1 MEAPGVE
8 CGVRELGST
17 RMDAGGEGI
26 SGASARASVGPEGVG
41 EGRARELATVMR
53 VALEK
58 LEAGDVE
65 TAKVLLR
72 LVGTA
77 RS

>member
-8 CGVRELGST
+8 CGVRERGST
-17 RMDAGGEGI
+17 RMGAGGEGI
-26 SGASARASVGPEGVG
+26 SGGSAGLAGVG
-41 EGRARELATVMR
+41 EGGARELATVMR

-72 LVGTA
+72 LATVRA
-77 RS
+77 

>member
-8 CGVRELGST
+8 CGAGQAGST
-17 RMDAGGEGI
+17 RLDAGGEGI
-26 SGASARASVGPEGVG
+26 SGVAGTGSVGVERAS

-72 LVGTA
+72 LAGGA
-77 RS
+77 

>member
-8 CGVRELGST
+8 CGVRDAGST
-17 RMDAGGEGI
+17 RIDAGGEGI
-26 SGASARASVGPEGVG
+26 SGASDGAGEEPARVGAGREGD
-41 EGRARELATVMR
+41 LATVMR

-65 TAKVLLR
+65 TAKVLMR
-72 LVGTA
+72 LAGVP
-77 RS
+77 